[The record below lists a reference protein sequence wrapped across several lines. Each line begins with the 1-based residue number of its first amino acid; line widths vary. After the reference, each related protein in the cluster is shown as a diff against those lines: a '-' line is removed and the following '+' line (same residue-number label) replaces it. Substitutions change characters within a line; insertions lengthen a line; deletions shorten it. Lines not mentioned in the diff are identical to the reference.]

1 MEINFGSNI
10 GMVNRD
16 MFAQGVEAQ
25 GNAEKTVK
33 AEANL
38 KTSDARNL
46 DALAS
51 SEPVAAVPDSALA
64 RDDAL
69 GKLMQTAFNLPPP
82 PMPAFD

>member
-25 GNAEKTVK
+25 SAAAKTTK
-33 AEANL
+33 EEANL

-51 SEPVAAVPDSALA
+51 SEPVSAVPDSAIA
-64 RDDAL
+64 RDDDL
-69 GKLMQTAFNLPPP
+69 GKLMQAAFNLPPP
-82 PMPAFD
+82 PMPAFG